1 MLGLQGKKGCLDE
14 GADADLVILSEVVVS
29 GGEGE
34 EAASRA
40 TTRPP
45 SQQVVV
51 DEVWKFGAK
60 VFSRTGGQVA

>member
-14 GADADLVILSEVVVS
+14 GADADLVILSEVS
-29 GGEGE
+29 G
-34 EAASRA
+34 EAASSENSGRTA
-40 TTRPP
+40 RP

-60 VFSRTGGQVA
+60 VFSRTSGQVQ